1 MLVQS
6 LGRSNVGAGRRR
18 QWWNVV
24 SGAEL
29 TKDYW
34 RHNCGYLVISVNKG
48 SRCSCCGKSEEEHGR
63 LKSEGSERRIS
74 ST

>member
-1 MLVQS
+1 MT
-6 LGRSNVGAGRRR
+6 AGRRR

-34 RHNCGYLVISVNKG
+34 RHDCGHLVVSVTKND
-48 SRCSCCGKSEEEHGR
+48 RCSGCNISEEEYGR
-63 LKSEGSERRIS
+63 LKSERSEGRVS